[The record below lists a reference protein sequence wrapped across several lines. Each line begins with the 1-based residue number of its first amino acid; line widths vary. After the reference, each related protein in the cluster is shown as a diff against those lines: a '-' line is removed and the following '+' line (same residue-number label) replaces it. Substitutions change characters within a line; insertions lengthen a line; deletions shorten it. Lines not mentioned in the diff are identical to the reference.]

1 MAVFALHMEEGEKR
15 ATLVQG
21 AQSKNVSVLHVNK
34 NGDVLVHDGKR
45 ILMIPKKSLVMPCCD
60 QSESEKK
67 DDEEDEEHIGSRASA
82 PPMNS
87 TEAIIRACSREGKPE
102 SEGRTRLALVRSIYH
117 NLMKGEVSTRMILAE
132 CKRFG
137 FLR

>member
-1 MAVFALHMEEGEKR
+1 MAVFALQLEEDEKR
-15 ATLVQG
+15 ATLIQG
-21 AQSKNVSVLHVNK
+21 SLRKSVSVIHVNK
-34 NGDVLVHDGKR
+34 RGDALVHDGKR
-45 ILMIPKKSLVMPCCD
+45 ILMIPKKSLI
-60 QSESEKK
+60 KK
-67 DDEEDEEHIGSRASA
+67 GEEDEEEEEEKEKDSN
-82 PPMNS
+82 PMQS
-87 TEAIIRACSREGKPE
+87 TEAIIRACVREGKPE